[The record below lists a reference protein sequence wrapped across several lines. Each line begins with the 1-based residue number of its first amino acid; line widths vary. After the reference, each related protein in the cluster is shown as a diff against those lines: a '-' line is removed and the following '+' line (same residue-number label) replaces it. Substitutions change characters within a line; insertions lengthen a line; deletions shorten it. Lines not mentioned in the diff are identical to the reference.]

1 MCWKSIMKSMKSVE
15 IFVGLFVILLTILIG
30 WHFTSNYS
38 HQSSSKFEKYNYYY
52 ANFSDID
59 GLVIGSDVK
68 IGGIKVGELV
78 SYEIDK
84 SYKIMLRLSVS
95 EKYPISDDSA
105 VIVATNGFI
114 GQKYLKLSPGSSEI
128 FLKNDDEIILTQSS
142 INIETVLAL
151 LKK

>member
-1 MCWKSIMKSMKSVE
+1 
-15 IFVGLFVILLTILIG
+15 
-30 WHFTSNYS
+30 
-38 HQSSSKFEKYNYYY
+38 
-52 ANFSDID
+52 
-59 GLVIGSDVK
+59 
-68 IGGIKVGELV
+68 
-78 SYEIDK
+78 
-84 SYKIMLRLSVS
+84 MLRLSVS